1 MPDKIFEQ
9 EFKMANNS
17 IADIFAQ
24 TEDTRLA
31 TPGMNRATIICLVII
46 VLGLGCGVASFIF
59 GHENVYNYTRDV
71 PWGMLISTY
80 AFWAITSTGLC
91 IYAAISHLFGGTRMA
106 IVSNRMV
113 WMSIICILGAFATI
127 GVEIASPHRMII
139 YNILSPNPTSNIWW
153 MGTLYGMAVGCM
165 IVEFFGIVTGL
176 ARIAVILGTIG
187 AVAEVLANSCLGGV
201 FATLPARPYWYGGQ
215 LPIYFLTAAF
225 LSGAAAT
232 VLFNHLAYK
241 IRGNEMSEAVKDGV
255 KSAGKAMALVLV
267 LYTVATFWRLIMYF
281 VGGAELGRIAADALI
296 SGPLSINFWVFEVCL
311 GLVLP
316 LLLIMLSRLRNIGMM
331 AVAGFLILIGQF
343 VARYDLV
350 AAGLLVPGSL
360 GWDNVPTYFD
370 YVPSF
375 GEFAVVFG
383 SVAVVAFGFLMGERL
398 FGKIFDQKEH
408 H

>member
-1 MPDKIFEQ
+1 
-9 EFKMANNS
+9 MAQNL
-17 IADIFAQ
+17 IATIFAQ
-24 TEDTRLA
+24 TEDNSLA
-31 TPGMNRATIICLVII
+31 TPGINRATIFFLIATG
-46 VLGLGCGVASFIF
+46 LGLSCGVASFIF
-59 GHENVYNYTRDV
+59 GHEAIYNNTREV

-91 IYAAISHLFGGTRMA
+91 IYAAISHLFGGTKMA

-113 WMSIICILGAFATI
+113 WMSIICIMGAFATI

-176 ARIAVILGTIG
+176 GKVAVILGTAG

-225 LSGAAAT
+225 LSGACAT
-232 VLFNHLAYK
+232 VFFNWLAYK
-241 IRGNEMSEAVKDGV
+241 IRGKEMGEPVKTAMT
-255 KSAGKAMALVLV
+255 SAGKAMLMVLI
-267 LYTVATFWRLIMYF
+267 LYSVATFWRLIMYY
-281 VGGAELGRIAADALI
+281 VGGAELGRVAASALV
-296 SGPLSINFWVFEVCL
+296 SGPLSVNFWVLEVTI
-311 GLVLP
+311 GLLIP
-316 LLLIMLSRLRNIGMM
+316 LLLLVLSRLKNVGMM
-331 AVAGFLILIGQF
+331 AFAGILILIGQF

-350 AAGLLVPGSL
+350 AAGLLVPSNL
-360 GWDNVPTYFD
+360 GWDNAPTYLD

-375 GEFAVVFG
+375 FEFGVIIG
-383 SVAVVAFGFLMGERL
+383 SISLVAFGFLLGERM
-398 FGKIFDQKEH
+398 FGKVFEQKEH
-408 H
+408 

>member
-1 MPDKIFEQ
+1 
-9 EFKMANNS
+9 MANNS
-17 IADIFAQ
+17 LTETFSQ
-24 TEDTRLA
+24 TEDTRVA
-31 TPGMNRATIICLVII
+31 TPGINRAMVLFLIITIVGI
-46 VLGLGCGVASFIF
+46 GLGASSFIV
-59 GHENVYNYTRDV
+59 GHEAVYNNTREV
-71 PWGMLISTY
+71 PWGLLIATY

-113 WMSIICILGAFATI
+113 WMSIICILAAFATI

-165 IVEFFGIVTGL
+165 IIEFFGIIKGI
-176 ARIAVILGTIG
+176 ARFAVIFGTMA

-232 VLFNHLAYK
+232 ILFNYLAYK
-241 IRGNEMSEAVKDGV
+241 IRGAEMSEAVKLGM
-255 KSAGKAMALVLV
+255 KSAGKAMTLVLI
-267 LYTVATFWRLIMYF
+267 LYSVATFWRLIMYF
-281 VGGAELGRIAADALI
+281 VGGTELGRIAAEALVT
-296 SGPLSINFWVFEVCL
+296 GPLAFNFWFLEVCI
-311 GLVLP
+311 GLIIP
-316 LLLIMLSRLRNIGMM
+316 
-331 AVAGFLILIGQF
+331 LILIIISRLQNVAMMATAGFMILVGQF
-343 VARYDLV
+343 FARYDMV
-350 AAGLLVPGSL
+350 AAGLLVSGTL

-370 YVPSF
+370 YVPSLI
-375 GEFAVVFG
+375 EWAVIGG
-383 SVAVVAFGFLMGERL
+383 SIGLVGFGFLVGERV

>member
-1 MPDKIFEQ
+1 
-9 EFKMANNS
+9 MANNS
-17 IADIFAQ
+17 LANIFAETQ
-24 TEDTRLA
+24 DTRLA
-31 TPGMNRATIICLVII
+31 TPGINRATILFLLTI
-46 VLGLGCGVASFIF
+46 VAGLSCGVASFIF
-59 GHENVYNYTRDV
+59 GHEAIYNNSREV

-113 WMSIICILGAFATI
+113 WMSIVCILAAFATI

-153 MGTLYGMAVGCM
+153 MGTLYGLAVGCM
-165 IVEFFGIVTGL
+165 IVEFFGIVAGL
-176 ARIAVILGTIG
+176 ARIAVILGTMG
-187 AVAEVLANSCLGGV
+187 AVAEILANSCLGGV

-232 VLFNHLAYK
+232 ILFNYMAYK
-241 IRGNEMSEAVKDGV
+241 IRGEKMSEAVLLGI

-267 LYTVATFWRLIMYF
+267 LYTVATFWRLIMYY
-281 VGGAELGRIAADALI
+281 VGGAELGRIAAGALI
-296 SGPLSINFWVFEVCL
+296 NGPLSINFWVLEIVV
-311 GLVLP
+311 GLIVP
-316 LLLIMLSRLRNIGMM
+316 LLLIIFSRLEKVGMM
-331 AVAGFLILIGQF
+331 ALAGILILLGQF

-350 AAGLLVPGSL
+350 VAGLLVPVSL
-360 GWDNVPTYFD
+360 GWDDAPTYLD
-370 YVPSF
+370 YVPSIFEF
-375 GEFAVVFG
+375 GVIIG
-383 SVAVVAFGFLMGERL
+383 SVSLVCFGFLMGERV
-398 FGKIFDQKEH
+398 FGKVFTQKEH

>member
-1 MPDKIFEQ
+1 
-9 EFKMANNS
+9 MANNS
-17 IADIFAQ
+17 ISDIFAQ
-24 TEDTRLA
+24 TQDTRLA
-31 TPGMNRATIICLVII
+31 TPGINRATIFCLVII
-46 VLGLGCGVASFIF
+46 VFGLGCGVSSFF
-59 GHENVYNYTRDV
+59 LGHANVYNYTREV
-71 PWGMLISTY
+71 PWGLLISTY

-165 IVEFFGIVTGL
+165 IIEFFGIVTGL

-187 AVAEVLANSCLGGV
+187 AVAEILANSCLGGV
-201 FATLPARPYWYGGQ
+201 FATLPARPFWYGGQ
-215 LPIYFLTAAF
+215 LPTYFLTAAF

-232 VLFNHLAYK
+232 VLFNFLAYK
-241 IRGNEMSEAVKDGV
+241 IRGDEMSEAVKNGI
-255 KSAGKAMALVLV
+255 KSAGKAMALVLI
-267 LYTVATFWRLIMYF
+267 LYSVATFWRLIMYF
-281 VGGAELGRIAADALI
+281 VGGAELGRIAAEALI
-296 SGPLSINFWVFEVCL
+296 SGPLSTNFWLLEVCI

-316 LLLIMLSRLRNIGMM
+316 LLLIILSRLQNIGVM
-331 AVAGFLILIGQF
+331 AVAGFFILVGQF

-350 AAGLLVPGSL
+350 AGGLLVPSSL

-375 GEFAVVFG
+375 FEFAVVAG
-383 SVAVVAFGFLMGERL
+383 SIGVVSFGFLMGERV
-398 FGKIFDQKEH
+398 FGKIFNQKEH

>member
-1 MPDKIFEQ
+1 MIND
-9 EFKMANNS
+9 S

-24 TEDTRLA
+24 TEDTSLA
-31 TPGMNRATIICLVII
+31 TPGMNRATIFCLVII

-91 IYAAISHLFGGTRMA
+91 IYAAISHLFGGTKMA

-241 IRGNEMSEAVKDGV
+241 IRGKEMSEAVKDGV

-281 VGGAELGRIAADALI
+281 VGGTELGRIAADALI
-296 SGPLSINFWVFEVCL
+296 SGPLSINFWVFEVTI

-316 LLLIMLSRLRNIGMM
+316 LLLIVLSRLRNIGMM
-331 AVAGFLILIGQF
+331 SLAGFLILIGQF

-383 SVAVVAFGFLMGERL
+383 SVAVVTFGFLMGERL
-398 FGKIFDQKEH
+398 FGKTFDQKEH